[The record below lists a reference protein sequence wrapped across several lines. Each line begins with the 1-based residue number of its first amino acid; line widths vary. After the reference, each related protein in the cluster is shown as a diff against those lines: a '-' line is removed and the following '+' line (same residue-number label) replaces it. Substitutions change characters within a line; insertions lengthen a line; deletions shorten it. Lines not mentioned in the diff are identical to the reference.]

1 MVHVSLAVVLLVY
14 SAASCFL
21 LLRDLRRQLVRHAIQ
36 DLETVEG
43 LLSFDAQG
51 RLTFRDDYHNHP
63 ESKQVL
69 ERLLEVRSLDGQ
81 VLLTNE
87 LLGQRSLGEG
97 LLPREGEGGYSQRE
111 AILADGLKVQLVQPA
126 ALGLWPSD
134 CDTSCVQRGALVA
147 AVSVRPGCAASPLA
161 ADSCF
166 DRHWRLLPGLKF
178 PGADSSDGSE
188 GGGDHK

>member
-1 MVHVSLAVVLLVY
+1 MAFKFSHIRTRLTLWFVSALAVVLLVY

-81 VLLTNE
+81 VLLRNE

-97 LLPREGEGGYSQRE
+97 LLPREGK
-111 AILADGLKVQLVQPA
+111 ADIQSERQ
-126 ALGLWPSD
+126 
-134 CDTSCVQRGALVA
+134 
-147 AVSVRPGCAASPLA
+147 
-161 ADSCF
+161 F
-166 DRHWRLLPGLKF
+166 WRTG
-178 PGADSSDGSE
+178 
-188 GGGDHK
+188 